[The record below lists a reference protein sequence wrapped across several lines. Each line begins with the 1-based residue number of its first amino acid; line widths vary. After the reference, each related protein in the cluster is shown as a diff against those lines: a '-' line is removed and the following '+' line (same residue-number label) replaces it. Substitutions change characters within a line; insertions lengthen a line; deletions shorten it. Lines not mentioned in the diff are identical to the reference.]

1 MSSIYTQPH
10 TSWTH
15 RLTRIMVRPLVGTR
29 VTPNHLTTG
38 RLLTGLA
45 SCAAF
50 AVGDASWTVWGGVI
64 WLLSCLLD
72 RADGELARLG
82 GLSSPFG
89 HIYDYYCDITVNA
102 LLFLCI
108 GIGLRTSGLGMAGP
122 VLGVLASAG
131 VLMASILSQRLESAG
146 AVETKA
152 YVGILGFDFDD
163 TLYLFAP
170 AAWFGLFPYILV
182 GAAIG
187 GPVVAIMTAVRL
199 RAARVG

>member
-15 RLTRIMVRPLVGTR
+15 RLTRIMVRPLIGTR

-38 RLLTGLA
+38 RLITGLA

-108 GIGLRTSGLGMAGP
+108 GIGLRTGDLGWIAP
-122 VLGVLASAG
+122 LLGVLASAG
-131 VLMASILSQRLESAG
+131 VLAASILSERLESAG

-187 GPVVAIMTAVRL
+187 GPVFGILTALRL
-199 RAARVG
+199 RAARAG

>member
-1 MSSIYTQPH
+1 MKSIYTEPH

-15 RLTRIMVRPLVGTR
+15 RLTRVMARPLVGTW

-38 RLLTGLA
+38 RLVTGIA
-45 SCAAF
+45 ACAAF
-50 AVGDASWTVWGGVI
+50 AVGTADWTFWGGVI
-64 WLLSCLLD
+64 WLVSCLLD

-82 GLSSPFG
+82 NTSSRFG
-89 HIYDYYCDITVNA
+89 HIYDYYCDLAVNA

-108 GIGLRTSGLGMAGP
+108 GIGLRNGWLGDVAP
-122 VLGVLASAG
+122 VLGLVAGVGVLA
-131 VLMASILSQRLESAG
+131 ASILSEWLEDAG

-163 TLYLFAP
+163 ALYLFAP
-170 AAWFGLFPYILV
+170 AAWFGLFPYILI

-187 GPVVAIMTAVRL
+187 GPVFAILTALRL
-199 RAARVG
+199 RAARAG

>member
-1 MSSIYTQPH
+1 MKSIYTQPH

-15 RLTRIMVRPLVGTR
+15 RLTRIMVRPLIGTGI
-29 VTPNHLTTG
+29 TPNHLTTG
-38 RLLTGLA
+38 RLITGLA

-50 AVGDASWTVWGGVI
+50 AVGDSQWTVWGGVI

-122 VLGVLASAG
+122 LLGVLASAG

-187 GPVVAIMTAVRL
+187 GPVFAILTAIRL
-199 RAARVG
+199 RAARAA